1 MKVFSWKMQVVLYS
15 IFKNYFSLDK
25 KYLIFAGM
33 GNNGGDAFVVA
44 RKLASEF
51 AHVVVFIVGEKNQI
65 KGIALKNLDLLH
77 LYPVEILQFNTI
89 NRVVLSSLLEAD
101 VIIDG
106 IFGTGLNREIEGTT
120 KELILEIN
128 NSKNLSLQLI
138 FRLV

>member
-51 AHVVVFIVGEKNQI
+51 AHVVVFIVGEKI
-65 KGIALKNLDLLH
+65 RLK
-77 LYPVEILQFNTI
+77 V
-89 NRVVLSSLLEAD
+89 
-101 VIIDG
+101 
-106 IFGTGLNREIEGTT
+106 
-120 KELILEIN
+120 
-128 NSKNLSLQLI
+128 
-138 FRLV
+138 

>member
-1 MKVFSWKMQVVLYS
+1 
-15 IFKNYFSLDK
+15 
-25 KYLIFAGM
+25 
-33 GNNGGDAFVVA
+33 
-44 RKLASEF
+44 
-51 AHVVVFIVGEKNQI
+51 
-65 KGIALKNLDLLH
+65 LH